1 MTREIGDRLPARLL
15 PLIDGHDLNAG
26 VGETFLLLTHTD
38 TDWTHVAMLSVGEVV
53 ATSESEIRL
62 ALWPRSNTTAN
73 LSRTGTATL
82 MIVYDGATYYLR
94 LRADRRPNLSIEGGS
109 RSFFVARIELV
120 LEDAVGYAT
129 MTSGPKFRLNDPENV
144 LESWRQTVEAM
155 KRDGLPEIRPGNTSP

>member
-1 MTREIGDRLPARLL
+1 M
-15 PLIDGHDLNAG
+15 IDGHDLNAG
-26 VGETFLLLTHTD
+26 VGETFLLLTQTD
-38 TDWTHVAMLSVGEVV
+38 AGWTHVAMLSVGEVV

-62 ALWPRSNTTAN
+62 ALWPRSTTTAN

-109 RSFFVARIELV
+109 RSFFVARIEAV
-120 LEDAVGYAT
+120 LEDTVGYTT

-144 LESWRQTVEAM
+144 LESWRQTVDAM
-155 KRDGLPEIRPGNTSP
+155 KRDGLLEGRSGSSSP